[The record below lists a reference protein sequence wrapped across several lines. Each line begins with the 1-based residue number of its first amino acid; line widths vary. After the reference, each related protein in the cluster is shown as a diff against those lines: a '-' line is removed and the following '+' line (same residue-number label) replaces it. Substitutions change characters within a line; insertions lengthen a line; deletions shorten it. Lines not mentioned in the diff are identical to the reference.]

1 MGFSRQIYW
10 SGLLWPPPGDLPDPG
25 IELVSFK
32 SPALAGGFFTP
43 RATWEAPVCDSFG
56 TTRQNWVVKKQTIY
70 SLQSLQYLPL
80 GPLQEILLNLPWP
93 PPIIILLSEGSFWS
107 TSLIIYTMC
116 LHAVL
121 FQSCPLFGTL
131 WTIARQAPLSMGFS
145 RQEYCNGLQF
155 PPRRDLPDPGIK
167 PESLTFPAL
176 APGFFTT
183 GATWEALSLYKY
195 DQNKRSTVK
204 PKDSS
209 PFSFSPLNP
218 KIPP

>member
-1 MGFSRQIYW
+1 MGKEVGGKSKREGTYVKVFYPKGIMIDILSLYVGILSCFSHGR
-10 SGLLWPPPGDLPDPG
+10 
-25 IELVSFK
+25 
-32 SPALAGGFFTP
+32 
-43 RATWEAPVCDSFG
+43 
-56 TTRQNWVVKKQTIY
+56 
-70 SLQSLQYLPL
+70 
-80 GPLQEILLNLPWP
+80 
-93 PPIIILLSEGSFWS
+93 
-107 TSLIIYTMC
+107 
-116 LHAVL
+116 L
-121 FQSCPLFGTL
+121 FAAL
-131 WTIARQAPLSMGFS
+131 WTVAHQAPLSMGFS
-145 RQEYCNGLQF
+145 RQEYCSGLQF

-183 GATWEALSLYKY
+183 GATWEALSLYRY